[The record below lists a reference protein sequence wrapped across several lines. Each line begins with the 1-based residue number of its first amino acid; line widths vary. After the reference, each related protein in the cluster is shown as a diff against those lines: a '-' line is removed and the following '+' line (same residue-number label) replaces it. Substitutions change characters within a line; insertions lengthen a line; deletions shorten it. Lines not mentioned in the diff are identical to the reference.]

1 MIAVCPRVTGRC
13 DGSSCPSGQLHERLI
28 YPSGV
33 IARDQ
38 LLRRALVLSALS
50 IVINGLAGGTAVV
63 VGLTSGSLS
72 LLGFGFDAAID
83 SAASV
88 ALVGRFMIEK
98 REPHRAER
106 VEKSA
111 EAIVGA
117 VLLILAV
124 YLGFSAIRAL
134 ASNTHPA
141 APTIGTGLLIFS
153 VFVLPPLALA
163 KHRVAR
169 SLGSG
174 ALRAD
179 SLLTGIAA
187 LLALISLVGLGLS
200 EAFALTWADAVGAL
214 IVSVILVRE
223 GVGSLQ
229 VMRREGSD

>member
-1 MIAVCPRVTGRC
+1 M
-13 DGSSCPSGQLHERLI
+13 
-28 YPSGV
+28 

-38 LLRRALVLSALS
+38 LLRRALRLSELS
-50 IVINGLAGGTAVV
+50 IVINALAGGTAVV
-63 VGLTSGSLS
+63 IGLTSGSLS

-88 ALVGRFMIEK
+88 VLVWRFSIEV

-106 VEKSA
+106 VEKIA
-111 EAIVGA
+111 EAAVGTTLL
-117 VLLILAV
+117 VLAT

-134 ASNTHPA
+134 AERAHPE
-141 APTIGTGLLIFS
+141 GTLVGTVLLVLSI
-153 VFVLPPLALA
+153 VVLPPLALA

-169 SLGSG
+169 ALESR

-200 EAFALTWADAVGAL
+200 EALGLTWADAVGAL
-214 IVSVILVRE
+214 VVTAILVRE
-223 GVGSLQ
+223 GWGSLQ
-229 VMRREGSD
+229 AVRTADPI